1 MFKIKL
7 LKGQTL
13 VSFFVPEALSI
24 FSSAGAALQALVD
37 WRKRTRGD
45 ARAIVMEL
53 KDNYTYLNM
62 VAFDGVPL
70 ENVIQD
76 LSTAEY
82 KRLAREG
89 YNFNNLKRKKIEGH
103 PSFEGTQ
110 MANWVG
116 KSTEELID
124 SIYKKINEL
133 KILYPHNKDND
144 KYRWNVRVKNIIKLI
159 WLLLKHVQE

>member
-1 MFKIKL
+1 M
-7 LKGQTL
+7 
-13 VSFFVPEALSI
+13 SFFVPEALSI
-24 FSSAGAALQALVD
+24 FSSVGTALQALVD

-53 KDNYTYLNM
+53 EDNYTYLNM

-70 ENVIQD
+70 ENVVQD

-82 KRLAREG
+82 KRLAHEG
-89 YNFNNLKRKKIEGH
+89 YNFNYLKRQKIQDD

-116 KSTEELID
+116 KSTEELIA
-124 SIYKKINEL
+124 SIYKKISEL
-133 KILYPHNKDND
+133 KILYPHNKKSD

-159 WLLLKHVQE
+159 WLLLKHAQGN

>member
-1 MFKIKL
+1 M
-7 LKGQTL
+7 G
-13 VSFFVPEALSI
+13 FFVPEALSI
-24 FSSAGAALQALVD
+24 FATAGEALQALVD
-37 WRKRTRGD
+37 WRKKSKGN

-53 KDNYTYLNM
+53 EDNYTYLKM

-70 ENVIQD
+70 ENVVKD

-82 KRLAREG
+82 KRLASEG
-89 YNFNNLKRKKIEGH
+89 HNFNNLKRQKIESD
-103 PSFEGTQ
+103 PSFEGTK

-124 SIYKKINEL
+124 SIYKKIGEL
-133 KILYPHNKDND
+133 KITYPHNKNNP

-159 WLLLKHVQE
+159 WLLLKHVQQ

>member
-1 MFKIKL
+1 M
-7 LKGQTL
+7 
-13 VSFFVPEALSI
+13 SFFVPEALSI
-24 FSSAGAALQALVD
+24 FATAGAALQALVD
-37 WRKRTRGD
+37 WRKRARGD

-53 KDNYTYLNM
+53 EDNYTYLKM

-70 ENVIQD
+70 ENVVQD

-82 KRLAREG
+82 KRLAHEG
-89 YNFNNLKRKKIEGH
+89 YNFNNLERQKIEGD

-110 MANWVG
+110 MANWAG

-133 KILYPHNKDND
+133 KILYPHNKDNE

>member
-1 MFKIKL
+1 M
-7 LKGQTL
+7 
-13 VSFFVPEALSI
+13 SFFVPEALNI
-24 FSSAGAALQALVD
+24 FATAGAALQALVD
-37 WRKRTRGD
+37 WRKRARGD

-53 KDNYTYLNM
+53 EDNYTYLKM

-70 ENVIQD
+70 ENVVQD

-82 KRLAREG
+82 KRLASEG
-89 YNFNNLKRKKIEGH
+89 YNFNNLKRQKIQDD

-110 MANWVG
+110 MASWVG

-124 SIYKKINEL
+124 SIYKKIGEL
-133 KILYPHNKDND
+133 KISYPHNKDNQR
-144 KYRWNVRVKNIIKLI
+144 YRWNVRVQNIIKQI

>member
-1 MFKIKL
+1 M
-7 LKGQTL
+7 
-13 VSFFVPEALSI
+13 SFFIPEALRI
-24 FSSAGAALQALVD
+24 FSSARAALQALVD

-53 KDNYTYLNM
+53 EDNYTYLNM

-70 ENVIQD
+70 ENLIQD

-82 KRLAREG
+82 KRLACEG
-89 YNFNNLKRKKIEGH
+89 YNFNHLKRKKIQDD

-116 KSTEELID
+116 KSTEELIA
-124 SIYKKINEL
+124 SIYKKIGEL
-133 KILYPHNKDND
+133 KISYPHNKDNP
-144 KYRWNVRVKNIIKLI
+144 KYRWNVRVQNIIRLI
-159 WLLLKHVQE
+159 LLLLKHVQCS

>member
-1 MFKIKL
+1 M
-7 LKGQTL
+7 
-13 VSFFVPEALSI
+13 SFFIPEALSI
-24 FSSAGAALQALVD
+24 FATAGEALQALVS
-37 WRKRTRGD
+37 WRKRSKGD

-53 KDNYTYLNM
+53 EDNYTYLKM

-70 ENVIQD
+70 ENVVQD

-82 KRLAREG
+82 KRLASEG
-89 YNFNNLKRKKIEGH
+89 YNFNNLKRQKIQDD

-124 SIYKKINEL
+124 SIYKKIGEL
-133 KILYPHNKDND
+133 KITYPHNKDNA
-144 KYRWNVRVKNIIKLI
+144 KYRWNVRVQNIVKLI
-159 WLLLKHVQE
+159 LLLLKHVQE